1 MRQTGEVF
9 RYLSLEWIDA
19 LTSEVANS
27 SALKALAT
35 TNSIGVTQEVTAGPE
50 GDIVYHLRVGD
61 GIAEFG
67 PGAAFA
73 EDLKLR
79 QSWETA
85 VGVATGTL
93 NAQEAFIKG
102 RILLFGDRQK
112 LLDNQ
117 DVFRELELVF
127 TKVRTETVY
136 E

>member
-1 MRQTGEVF
+1 M
-9 RYLSLEWIDA
+9 
-19 LTSEVANS
+19 
-27 SALKALAT
+27 
-35 TNSIGVTQEVTAGPE
+35 
-50 GDIVYHLRVGD
+50 
-61 GIAEFG
+61 
-67 PGAAFA
+67 
-73 EDLKLR
+73 
-79 QSWETA
+79 
-85 VGVATGTL
+85 ATGTL